1 MAGYS
6 PTLADFDNDGWKDLF
21 VTRGHVEGVSRPD
34 MPMDQHN
41 TVFQNL
47 GGFKFRALTAEAGLT
62 ARPPDGALDR
72 RWAISTAMESSTS

>member
-21 VTRGHVEGVSRPD
+21 VTGGHVEGVSRPD

-41 TVFQNL
+41 VVFQNL
-47 GGFKFRALTAEAGLT
+47 GGFKFRALTAEAGLAAQPPQT
-62 ARPPDGALDR
+62 APWIGG
-72 RWAISTAMESSTS
+72 W